1 MNRKP
6 NPQTRN
12 KTDEPRTRFR
22 KESLRQMNLK
32 PQKNDRTSKPSVDR
46 ALVSSGDSRNN
57 GSRQIPERFD
67 IFRSD
72 LLRNKREQRNL
83 KLLRVGMGK
92 HVAEGQGMNANMIQ
106 WFNELTFQD
115 NGYGPST
122 VDEGEAGKINLE
134 DYRHPMD
141 PVPSSKASVR
151 PGPIEHGTPLMPYI
165 PKQPPPPPPPTRSKP
180 VVGFP

>member
-1 MNRKP
+1 MII
-6 NPQTRN
+6 
-12 KTDEPRTRFR
+12 
-22 KESLRQMNLK
+22 L
-32 PQKNDRTSKPSVDR
+32 PQKSTC
-46 ALVSSGDSRNN
+46 
-57 GSRQIPERFD
+57 
-67 IFRSD
+67 D
-72 LLRNKREQRNL
+72 LLFLILCKSNL
-83 KLLRVGMGK
+83 
-92 HVAEGQGMNANMIQ
+92 
-106 WFNELTFQD
+106 QD

>member
-1 MNRKP
+1 M
-6 NPQTRN
+6 
-12 KTDEPRTRFR
+12 KTTFGF
-22 KESLRQMNLK
+22 SLLFLLMTTTVLICSLSCVNGGM
-32 PQKNDRTSKPSVDR
+32 
-46 ALVSSGDSRNN
+46 SSTW
-57 GSRQIPERFD
+57 QE
-67 IFRSD
+67 
-72 LLRNKREQRNL
+72 K
-83 KLLRVGMGK
+83 
-92 HVAEGQGMNANMIQ
+92 
-106 WFNELTFQD
+106 NELSLTIKSRKLQSNLQD

>member
-1 MNRKP
+1 M
-6 NPQTRN
+6 
-12 KTDEPRTRFR
+12 KTTFGF
-22 KESLRQMNLK
+22 SLLFLLMTTTVLICSLSCVNGGM
-32 PQKNDRTSKPSVDR
+32 
-46 ALVSSGDSRNN
+46 SSTW
-57 GSRQIPERFD
+57 QE
-67 IFRSD
+67 
-72 LLRNKREQRNL
+72 K
-83 KLLRVGMGK
+83 
-92 HVAEGQGMNANMIQ
+92 
-106 WFNELTFQD
+106 NELSLTIKSRKLQD